1 MLVRLETHAIKF
13 ETEVDDQVETI
24 VDITTNN
31 NGMRLSLNQ
40 HNNSTFEFYDKD
52 TSSSIVTI
60 EPDNL
65 NIHEHTITNVGNPV
79 NDLDATNK

>member
-1 MLVRLETHAIKF
+1 MGPHAIKF
-13 ETEVDDQVETI
+13 ENTPCDPEDPSETI

-52 TSSSIVTI
+52 SEAPVVTI

-65 NIHEHTITNVGNPV
+65 NIHEHNITNLANPI
-79 NDLDATNK
+79 NSLDAVNK